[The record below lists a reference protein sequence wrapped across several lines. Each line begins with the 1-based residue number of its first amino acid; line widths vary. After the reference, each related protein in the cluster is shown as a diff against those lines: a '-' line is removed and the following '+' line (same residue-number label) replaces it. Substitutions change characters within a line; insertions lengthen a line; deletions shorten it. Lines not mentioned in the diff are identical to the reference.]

1 MSSKLYAK
9 NFEFAPGQLLK
20 IKGVVEPE
28 AKSFVFNI
36 GRSDN
41 EFSLH
46 FNPRFDEHGDTNTI
60 VCNSRVGGVWGEEQR
75 DHAFPFKHGEEVK
88 VFIYYKPD
96 FFEVKVSDDFLVK
109 FPNRCDDQKLAF
121 LGVDGGFKV
130 VSFKVQ

>member
-20 IKGVVEPE
+20 IKGVVEPQAE
-28 AKSFVFNI
+28 SFAFNI

-60 VCNSRVGGVWGEEQR
+60 VCNSRMGGAWGEEQR
-75 DHAFPFKHGEEVK
+75 DHTFPFKHGEEVK
-88 VFIYYKPD
+88 VIVKHR
-96 FFEVKVSDDFLVK
+96 EVW
-109 FPNRCDDQKLAF
+109 
-121 LGVDGGFKV
+121 
-130 VSFKVQ
+130 